1 MQDKKQFRSICVE
14 DNVMKNFKLTTRITA
29 ITLLILVIGLG
40 TVWGLAEYETTSA
53 MKQSVISKLDDSVE
67 SRYEIVNSFVEMA
80 EAYLVGYSQAP
91 ELTEFFLDMES
102 EEKLNKLQAY
112 TESYAKVNENLENI
126 YAASVESVV
135 KASVV
140 KPVIGVQLRTG
151 DALTALQA
159 EVFDD
164 DTVWNTGIMASKST
178 GAMVVSM
185 YYPLYYNGQPIG
197 YTGGAIYAEDLRNTL
212 LGLAN
217 EDCSYMLLD
226 VPNNAYIF
234 HQDDALIGAVIEDEE
249 VLNIINSAM
258 QNSESTGTYDDAV
271 NETLAV
277 TKYDAERGWVFVA
290 VTDYDNAFAA
300 VNKTAALLA
309 ITCLAVLL
317 VCAVLVWI
325 FVKKPSK
332 DFARLGNII
341 EEIGTLDLTNAER
354 LEKYSKRKDEVGIIA
369 KASGKLVSSVKE
381 VIENL
386 IEQSKQ
392 LEDTSR
398 QMLENAASVNDSLKG
413 VELAIEEIADG
424 AGEQASET
432 QKASNSVVSMGTMIE
447 TAAEKVGELSSVN
460 NYIRETGESALD
472 TLRLLTKINDEAKL
486 AIDEINQ
493 QTRSTNE
500 SAQSIRGAAEFIT
513 SIAEETNLLSL
524 NASIEA
530 ARAGEQ
536 GRGFAVVA
544 SQIQK
549 LAEQSNKSAQ
559 QIEQIIGHLIA
570 DSTKA
575 VETMDAV
582 KKIMDEKSKHL
593 QTTEQQ
599 FAVLNDG
606 IEKSLEGVE
615 RIVKEIKAIDG
626 DRVNVVDV
634 VQNLTA
640 IAEENAAGTE
650 ETLASTGLV
659 TDMMEQMEQIA
670 NRLNGISTGI
680 EQSISDFKI

>member
-1 MQDKKQFRSICVE
+1 
-14 DNVMKNFKLTTRITA
+14 MKNLKLATKITA
-29 ITLLILVIGLG
+29 IAFLILVIGLVA
-40 TVWGLAEYETTSA
+40 VWGLAEYETTAA
-53 MKQSVISKLDDSVE
+53 MKESVISKLDDSVE

-102 EEKLNKLQAY
+102 EEKVNKLQAY
-112 TESYAKVNENLENI
+112 TEAYAAVNENLENI

-140 KPVIGVQLRTG
+140 KPVIGVQLRTD
-151 DALTALQA
+151 DALKALQA

-164 DTVWNTGIMASKST
+164 NTVWNTGIMASKST

-197 YTGGAIYAEDLRNTL
+197 YTGGAIFAEDLRNTL
-212 LGLAN
+212 MGLSN

-234 HQDDALIGAVIEDEE
+234 HEDDTLIGTVIEDEQ
-249 VLNIINSAM
+249 VLAIIESAL
-258 QNSESTGTYDDAV
+258 QNTESTGTYDDAAT
-271 NETLAV
+271 EALAV

-290 VTDYDNAFAA
+290 LTNYDSAFAA
-300 VNKTAALLA
+300 VDKTTALLA
-309 ITCLAVLL
+309 ITCLAVLVICSML
-317 VCAVLVWI
+317 VFL

-332 DFARLGNII
+332 DFEKVGKII
-341 EEIGTLDLTNAER
+341 DEIGTLDLTQVER
-354 LEKYSKRKDEVGIIA
+354 LEKYMKRKDEVGIIA
-369 KASGKLVSSVKE
+369 KATGTLVASVKE
-381 VIENL
+381 VIVAL
-386 IEQSKQ
+386 VEQSKI
-392 LEDTSR
+392 LEDTSKE
-398 QMLENAASVNDSLKG
+398 LLDNAASVNDSLRG

-432 QKASNSVVSMGTMIE
+432 QKASNSVISMGTMIG
-447 TAAEKVGELSSVN
+447 TAADKVGELSTVN
-460 NYIRETGESALD
+460 NFIRETSENALD
-472 TLRLLTKINDEAKL
+472 TLHLLAKINEEAKV
-486 AIDEINQ
+486 AIDEINR
-493 QTRSTNE
+493 QTRSTND

-559 QIEQIIGHLIA
+559 QIEQIIGVLIA
-570 DSTKA
+570 ESTKA
-575 VETMDAV
+575 VETMDEV
-582 KKIMDEKSKHL
+582 KQIMDEKSKHL

-599 FAVLNDG
+599 FEVLNDG
-606 IEKSLEGVE
+606 IEKSIEGVD
-615 RIVKEIKAIDG
+615 RIVREIKAIDT

-659 TDMMEQMEQIA
+659 TNMMEQMEQIA
-670 NRLNGISTGI
+670 NRLNGISSDI
-680 EQSISDFKI
+680 EQRIGDFKI

>member
-1 MQDKKQFRSICVE
+1 
-14 DNVMKNFKLTTRITA
+14 MKNFKLATKITA
-29 ITLLILVIGLG
+29 ITILILVVGLVA
-40 TVWGLAEYETTSA
+40 VWSLADYETTSA
-53 MKQSVISKLDDSVE
+53 MKGSVISKLDDSVE

-91 ELTEFFLDMES
+91 ELTEFFLDMEN
-102 EEKLNKLQAY
+102 EEKMNKLQAY

-151 DALTALQA
+151 DALKALQD

-164 DTVWNTGIMASKST
+164 NTVWNTGIMASKST

-185 YYPLYYNGQPIG
+185 YYPLYHNGQPIG
-197 YTGGAIYAEDLRNTL
+197 YTGGAIFAEDLRNTL
-212 LGLAN
+212 MGLSN

-234 HQDDALIGAVIEDEE
+234 HQDDTLIGTAIEDEQ
-249 VLNIINSAM
+249 VLAIIESAM
-258 QNSESTGTYDDAV
+258 QNTESTGTYDDKAT
-271 NETLAV
+271 ETLAV

-290 VTDYDNAFAA
+290 LTNYDSAFAA
-300 VNKTAALLA
+300 VDKTTALLA
-309 ITCLAVLL
+309 VTCLAVLVICSLL
-317 VCAVLVWI
+317 VFL

-332 DFARLGNII
+332 DFEKVGKII
-341 EEIGTLDLTNAER
+341 DEIGTLDLTQAER
-354 LEKYSKRKDEVGIIA
+354 LEKYAKRKDEVGIIA
-369 KASGKLVSSVKE
+369 KATCKLVDSVKE
-381 VIENL
+381 VITAL
-386 IEQSKQ
+386 VEQSKT
-392 LEDTSR
+392 LEDTSKE
-398 QMLENAASVNDSLKG
+398 LLDNAASVNDSLRG

-432 QKASNSVVSMGTMIE
+432 QKASNSVVSMGTMIG
-447 TAAEKVGELSSVN
+447 TAADKVGELSVVN
-460 NYIRETGESALD
+460 SSIRETSENALD
-472 TLRLLTKINDEAKL
+472 TLHLLAKINEEAKVS
-486 AIDEINQ
+486 IDEINR
-493 QTRSTNE
+493 QTRSTND

-559 QIEQIIGHLIA
+559 QIEQIIGVLIA
-570 DSTKA
+570 ESTKA
-575 VETMDAV
+575 VETMDEV
-582 KKIMDEKSKHL
+582 KQIMDEKSKHL

-599 FAVLNDG
+599 FEELNSG
-606 IEKSLEGVE
+606 IEKSIESVD
-615 RIVKEIKAIDG
+615 RIVKEIKAIDT

-659 TDMMEQMEQIA
+659 TNMMEQMEQIA
-670 NRLNGISTGI
+670 NRLNGISSDI
-680 EQSISDFKI
+680 EQRIGDFKI

>member
-1 MQDKKQFRSICVE
+1 
-14 DNVMKNFKLTTRITA
+14 MK
-29 ITLLILVIGLG
+29 
-40 TVWGLAEYETTSA
+40 E
-53 MKQSVISKLDDSVE
+53 SVISKLDDSVE

-91 ELTEFFLDMES
+91 ELTEFFLDMGNT
-102 EEKLNKLQAY
+102 EKANKLQAY
-112 TESYAKVNENLENI
+112 TESYAAVNENLENI

-151 DALTALQA
+151 DALKALQA

-164 DTVWNTGIMASKST
+164 NTVWNTGIMASKST

-185 YYPLYYNGQPIG
+185 YYPIYHNNQPIG
-197 YTGGAIYAEDLRNTL
+197 YTGGAIFAEDLRNTL
-212 LGLAN
+212 LGLSN
-217 EDCSYMLLD
+217 DNCSYMLLD
-226 VPNNAYIF
+226 VANNAYIF
-234 HQDDALIGAVIEDEE
+234 HQDDSLIGAVIEDEQ
-249 VLNIINSAM
+249 VLSIIESAM
-258 QNSESTGTYDDAV
+258 TNSESTGTYDDKAT
-271 NETLAV
+271 ETLAV

-290 VTDYDNAFAA
+290 LTDYDHAFAA
-300 VNKTAALLA
+300 VNKTALVLA
-309 ITCLAVLL
+309 AACLVVLVICSLL
-317 VCAVLVWI
+317 VFL

-332 DFARLGNII
+332 DFEKLGKII
-341 EEIGTLDLTNAER
+341 DEIGTLDLTNAER
-354 LEKYSKRKDEVGIIA
+354 LEKYQKRKDEVGIIA
-369 KASGKLVSSVKE
+369 KATGKLVESVKD

-432 QKASNSVVSMGTMIE
+432 QKASNSVVNMGTMIE
-447 TAAEKVGELSSVN
+447 TAADKVGELSSVN
-460 NYIRETGESALD
+460 NYIRETGESALE
-472 TLRLLTKINDEAKL
+472 TLRLLTKINEEAKL
-486 AIDEINQ
+486 AIDEINR

-575 VETMDAV
+575 VETMDEV
-582 KKIMDEKSKHL
+582 KVIMDEKTKHL
-593 QTTEQQ
+593 NTTEQQ
-599 FAVLNDG
+599 FAVLNEG
-606 IEKSLEGVE
+606 IEKSLESVE
-615 RIVKEIKAIDG
+615 RIVNEIKAIDV

-659 TDMMEQMEQIA
+659 TNMMEQMEQIA
-670 NRLNGISTGI
+670 NRLNGISTEI

>member
-1 MQDKKQFRSICVE
+1 
-14 DNVMKNFKLTTRITA
+14 MKNFKLTTRITA

>member
-1 MQDKKQFRSICVE
+1 
-14 DNVMKNFKLTTRITA
+14 MKNFKLATKITA
-29 ITLLILVIGLG
+29 ITILILAIGLVA
-40 TVWGLAEYETTSA
+40 VWGLTEVETTSA
-53 MKQSVISKLDDSVE
+53 MKESVISKLDDSVE

-91 ELTEFFLDMES
+91 ELTEFFLDMGNT
-102 EEKLNKLQAY
+102 EKANKLQAY
-112 TESYAKVNENLENI
+112 TESYAAVNENLENI

-151 DALTALQA
+151 DALKALQA

-164 DTVWNTGIMASKST
+164 NTVWNTGIMASKST

-185 YYPLYYNGQPIG
+185 YYPIYHNNQPIG
-197 YTGGAIYAEDLRNTL
+197 YTGGAIFAEDLRNTL
-212 LGLAN
+212 LGLSN
-217 EDCSYMLLD
+217 DNCSYMLLD
-226 VPNNAYIF
+226 VANNAYIF
-234 HQDDALIGAVIEDEE
+234 HQDDSLIGAVIEDEQ
-249 VLNIINSAM
+249 VLSIIESAM
-258 QNSESTGTYDDAV
+258 TNSESTGTYDDKAT
-271 NETLAV
+271 ETLAV

-290 VTDYDNAFAA
+290 LTDYDHAFAA
-300 VNKTAALLA
+300 VNKTALVLA
-309 ITCLAVLL
+309 AACLVVLVICSLL
-317 VCAVLVWI
+317 VFL

-332 DFARLGNII
+332 DFEKLGKII
-341 EEIGTLDLTNAER
+341 DEIGTLDLTNAER
-354 LEKYSKRKDEVGIIA
+354 LEKYQKRKDEVGIIA
-369 KASGKLVSSVKE
+369 KATGKLVESVKD

-432 QKASNSVVSMGTMIE
+432 QKASNSVVNMGTMIE
-447 TAAEKVGELSSVN
+447 TAADKVGELSSVN
-460 NYIRETGESALD
+460 NYIRETGESALE
-472 TLRLLTKINDEAKL
+472 TLRLLTKINEEAKL
-486 AIDEINQ
+486 AIDEINR

-575 VETMDAV
+575 VETMDEV
-582 KKIMDEKSKHL
+582 KVIMDEKTKHL
-593 QTTEQQ
+593 NTTEQQ
-599 FAVLNDG
+599 FAVLNEG
-606 IEKSLEGVE
+606 IEKSLESVE
-615 RIVKEIKAIDG
+615 RIVNEIKAIDV

-659 TDMMEQMEQIA
+659 TNMMEQMEQIA
-670 NRLNGISTGI
+670 NRLNGISTEI

>member
-1 MQDKKQFRSICVE
+1 
-14 DNVMKNFKLTTRITA
+14 MKNLKLTTKITA
-29 ITLLILVIGLG
+29 ITLLILAIGLVA
-40 TVWGLAEYETTSA
+40 VWGLAEVETTSA
-53 MKQSVISKLDDSVE
+53 MKESVISKLDDSVE

-91 ELTEFFLDMES
+91 ELTEFFLDMGNAD
-102 EEKLNKLQAY
+102 KLNKLQAY
-112 TESYAKVNENLENI
+112 TEAYAKVNENLENI

-135 KASVV
+135 EASVV

-151 DALTALQA
+151 DALKALQD

-164 DTVWNTGIMASKST
+164 NTVWNTGIMASKST

-185 YYPLYYNGQPIG
+185 YYPLYHNNQPIG
-197 YTGGAIYAEDLRNTL
+197 YTGGAIYAEDLKNTL
-212 LGLAN
+212 MGLSN
-217 EDCSYMLLD
+217 EECSYMLLD

-234 HQDDALIGAVIEDEE
+234 HQDDTLIGAVIEDEQ
-249 VLNIINSAM
+249 VLDIINSAM
-258 QNSESTGTYDDAV
+258 QNTGSTGTYDDKAT
-271 NETLAV
+271 ETLAV

-290 VTDYDNAFAA
+290 ITDYDHAFAA
-300 VNKTAALLA
+300 IDKVTLLLA
-309 ITCLAVLL
+309 VTCLVVL
-317 VCAVLVWI
+317 VICSFLVWI

-332 DFARLGNII
+332 DFAKLGKII
-341 EEIGTLDLTNAER
+341 DEIGTLDLTNAER
-354 LEKYSKRKDEVGIIA
+354 LSKYSKRKDEVGIIA
-369 KASGKLVSSVKE
+369 KATGKLVDSVKD

-398 QMLENAASVNDSLKG
+398 QMLDNAASVNDSLKG

-447 TAAEKVGELSSVN
+447 TAADKVGELTSVN
-460 NYIRETGESALD
+460 NYIRETGESALE
-472 TLRLLTKINDEAKL
+472 TLRLLTKINEEAKV
-486 AIDEINQ
+486 AIDEINR

-575 VETMDAV
+575 VETMDEV
-582 KKIMDEKSKHL
+582 KVIMDEKTKHL
-593 QTTEQQ
+593 NTTEQQ
-599 FAVLNDG
+599 FAVLNEG
-606 IEKSLEGVE
+606 IEKSLESVE
-615 RIVKEIKAIDG
+615 RIVNEIKAIDV

-659 TDMMEQMEQIA
+659 TNMMEQMEQIA
-670 NRLNGISTGI
+670 NRLNGISTEI

>member
-1 MQDKKQFRSICVE
+1 
-14 DNVMKNFKLTTRITA
+14 MKNFKLVTKITA
-29 ITLLILVIGLG
+29 ITILILAIGL
-40 TVWGLAEYETTSA
+40 VAVLGLTEVETTSA
-53 MKQSVISKLDDSVE
+53 MKKSVISKLDDSVE

-80 EAYLVGYSQAP
+80 EAYLVGYSQAT
-91 ELTEFFLDMES
+91 ELTEFFLDMGN
-102 EEKLNKLQAY
+102 EEKANRLQAY

-151 DALTALQA
+151 DALKALQD

-164 DTVWNTGIMASKST
+164 NTVWNTGIMASKST

-185 YYPLYYNGQPIG
+185 YYPVYHNNQPIG

-212 LGLAN
+212 MNLSN

-234 HQDDALIGAVIEDEE
+234 HQDDTLIGAVIEDEQ
-249 VLNIINSAM
+249 VLSIIESAM
-258 QNSESTGTYDDAV
+258 QNTESTGTYDDKAT
-271 NETLAV
+271 ETLAV

-290 VTDYDNAFAA
+290 LTDYDHAFAA
-300 VNKTAALLA
+300 VNKTALVLA
-309 ITCLAVLL
+309 IACFVVLVICSLL
-317 VCAVLVWI
+317 VFL

-332 DFARLGNII
+332 DFEKLGKII
-341 EEIGTLDLTNAER
+341 DEIGTLDLTNAER
-354 LEKYSKRKDEVGIIA
+354 LEKYQKRKDEVGIIA
-369 KASGKLVSSVKE
+369 KATDKLVESVKV

-392 LEDTSR
+392 LEETSK
-398 QMLENAASVNDSLKG
+398 QMLDNAASVNESLKG
-413 VELAIEEIADG
+413 VELAVEEIADG

-447 TAAEKVGELSSVN
+447 TAADKVGELSSVN
-460 NYIRETGESALD
+460 NYIRETGESALE
-472 TLRLLTKINDEAKL
+472 TLHLLTKINEEAKG
-486 AIDEINQ
+486 AIDEINR

-500 SAQSIRGAAEFIT
+500 SAQRIRGAAEFIT

-570 DSTKA
+570 ESTKA
-575 VETMDAV
+575 VETMDEV
-582 KKIMDEKSKHL
+582 KVIMDEKTKHL
-593 QTTEQQ
+593 NTTEQQ
-599 FAVLNDG
+599 FTVLNEG
-606 IEKSLEGVE
+606 IEKSLASVE
-615 RIVKEIKAIDG
+615 RIVNEIKAIDV

-659 TDMMEQMEQIA
+659 TNMMEQMEQIA
-670 NRLNGISTGI
+670 NQLNSISTEI
-680 EQSISDFKI
+680 DQSIRDFKI

>member
-1 MQDKKQFRSICVE
+1 
-14 DNVMKNFKLTTRITA
+14 MKNLKLTTKITA
-29 ITLLILVIGLG
+29 ITLLILAIGLVA
-40 TVWGLAEYETTSA
+40 VWGLAEVETTSA
-53 MKQSVISKLDDSVE
+53 MKESVISKLDDSVE

-91 ELTEFFLDMES
+91 ELTEFFLDMGNAD
-102 EEKLNKLQAY
+102 KLNKLQAY
-112 TESYAKVNENLENI
+112 TEAYAKVNENLENI

-135 KASVV
+135 EASVV

-151 DALTALQA
+151 DALKALQD

-164 DTVWNTGIMASKST
+164 NTVWNTGIMASKST

-185 YYPLYYNGQPIG
+185 YYPLYHNNQPIG
-197 YTGGAIYAEDLRNTL
+197 YTGGAIYAEDLKNTL
-212 LGLAN
+212 MGLSN
-217 EDCSYMLLD
+217 EECSYMLLD

-234 HQDDALIGAVIEDEE
+234 HQDDTLIGAVIEDEQ
-249 VLNIINSAM
+249 VLDIINNAM
-258 QNSESTGTYDDAV
+258 QNTESTGTYDDKAT
-271 NETLAV
+271 ETLAV

-290 VTDYDNAFAA
+290 ITDYDHAFAA
-300 VNKTAALLA
+300 IDKVTLLLA
-309 ITCLAVLL
+309 VTCLVVL
-317 VCAVLVWI
+317 VICSFLVWI

-332 DFARLGNII
+332 DFTKLGKII
-341 EEIGTLDLTNAER
+341 DEIGTLDLTNAER
-354 LEKYSKRKDEVGIIA
+354 LNKYSKRKDEVGIIA
-369 KASGKLVSSVKE
+369 KATGKLVDSVKD

-398 QMLENAASVNDSLKG
+398 QMLDNAASVNDSLKG

-447 TAAEKVGELSSVN
+447 TAADKVGELTSVN
-460 NYIRETGESALD
+460 NYIRETGESALE
-472 TLRLLTKINDEAKL
+472 TLRLLTKINEEAKV
-486 AIDEINQ
+486 AIDEINR

-575 VETMDAV
+575 VETMDEV
-582 KKIMDEKSKHL
+582 KVIMDEKTKHL
-593 QTTEQQ
+593 NTTEQQ
-599 FAVLNDG
+599 FAVLNEG
-606 IEKSLEGVE
+606 IEKSLESVE
-615 RIVKEIKAIDG
+615 RIVNEIKAIDV

-659 TDMMEQMEQIA
+659 TNMMEQMEQIA
-670 NRLNGISTGI
+670 NRLNGISTEI

>member
-1 MQDKKQFRSICVE
+1 
-14 DNVMKNFKLTTRITA
+14 MKNFKLATKITA
-29 ITLLILVIGLG
+29 ITILILVVGLVA
-40 TVWGLAEYETTSA
+40 VWSLADYETTSA
-53 MKQSVISKLDDSVE
+53 MKGSVISKLDDSVE

-91 ELTEFFLDMES
+91 ELTEFFLDMEN
-102 EEKLNKLQAY
+102 EEKMNKLQAY

-151 DALTALQA
+151 DALKALQD

-164 DTVWNTGIMASKST
+164 NTVWNTGIMASKST

-185 YYPLYYNGQPIG
+185 YYPLYHNGQPIG
-197 YTGGAIYAEDLRNTL
+197 YTGGAIFAEDLRNTL
-212 LGLAN
+212 MGLSN

-234 HQDDALIGAVIEDEE
+234 HQDDTLIGTAIEDEQ
-249 VLNIINSAM
+249 VLAIIESAM
-258 QNSESTGTYDDAV
+258 QNTESTGTYDDKAT
-271 NETLAV
+271 ETLAV

-290 VTDYDNAFAA
+290 ITDYDHAFAA
-300 VNKTAALLA
+300 VDRTTALLA
-309 ITCLAVLL
+309 VTCLAVL
-317 VCAVLVWI
+317 VICSVLVFL

-332 DFARLGNII
+332 DFEKVGKII
-341 EEIGTLDLTNAER
+341 DEIGTLDLTQAER
-354 LEKYSKRKDEVGIIA
+354 LEKYMKRKDEVGIIA
-369 KASGKLVSSVKE
+369 KATGKLVDSVKE
-381 VIENL
+381 VIEAL
-386 IEQSKQ
+386 IEQSKT
-392 LEDTSR
+392 LEDTSKE
-398 QMLENAASVNDSLKG
+398 LLDNAASVNDSLRG

-432 QKASNSVVSMGTMIE
+432 QKASNSVVSMGTMIG
-447 TAAEKVGELSSVN
+447 TAADKVGELSVVN
-460 NYIRETGESALD
+460 SSIRETSENALD
-472 TLRLLTKINDEAKL
+472 TLHLLAKINEEAKVS
-486 AIDEINQ
+486 IDEINR
-493 QTRSTNE
+493 QTRSTND

-559 QIEQIIGHLIA
+559 QIEQIIGVLIA
-570 DSTKA
+570 ESTKA
-575 VETMDAV
+575 VETMDEV
-582 KKIMDEKSKHL
+582 KQIMDEKSKHL

-599 FAVLNDG
+599 FEELNSG
-606 IEKSLEGVE
+606 IEKSIESVD
-615 RIVKEIKAIDG
+615 RIVKEIKAIDT

-659 TDMMEQMEQIA
+659 TNMMEQMEQIA
-670 NRLNGISTGI
+670 NRLNGISSDI
-680 EQSISDFKI
+680 EQRIGDFKI

>member
-1 MQDKKQFRSICVE
+1 
-14 DNVMKNFKLTTRITA
+14 MKNFKLTTKITA
-29 ITLLILVIGLG
+29 ITLLILVIGLA

-91 ELTEFFLDMES
+91 ELTEFFLDMEN
-102 EEKLNKLQAY
+102 EEKTDKLQAY

-151 DALTALQA
+151 DALKALQD

-164 DTVWNTGIMASKST
+164 NTVWNTGIMASKST

-185 YYPLYYNGQPIG
+185 YYPLYYNNQPIG
-197 YTGGAIYAEDLRNTL
+197 YTGGAIYAEDLKNTL
-212 LGLAN
+212 MGLSN

-234 HQDDALIGAVIEDEE
+234 HQDDTLIGAAIEDEQ
-249 VLNIINSAM
+249 VLAIIDSAL
-258 QNSESTGTYDDAV
+258 QNTGSTGTYDDEASK
-271 NETLAV
+271 TLAV

-290 VTDYDNAFAA
+290 VADYDHAFAA
-300 VNKTAALLA
+300 VNRTATLLA
-309 ITCLAVLL
+309 VTCLAVLL

-392 LEDTSR
+392 LDDTSR

-432 QKASNSVVSMGTMIE
+432 QKASNSVISMGTMIE

-559 QIEQIIGHLIA
+559 QIEQIIGHLIT

-599 FAVLNDG
+599 FEVLNDG
-606 IEKSLEGVE
+606 IEKSLESVD
-615 RIVKEIKAIDG
+615 RIVKEIKAIDV

-659 TDMMEQMEQIA
+659 TNMMEQMEQIA

>member
-1 MQDKKQFRSICVE
+1 
-14 DNVMKNFKLTTRITA
+14 MKNFKLTTKITA

>member
-1 MQDKKQFRSICVE
+1 
-14 DNVMKNFKLTTRITA
+14 MKNFKLTTKITA
-29 ITLLILVIGLG
+29 ITILILAIGLVA
-40 TVWGLAEYETTSA
+40 VWGLTEYETTSA
-53 MKQSVISKLDDSVE
+53 MKTSVFGKLEDSVE

-91 ELTEFFLDMES
+91 ELTEFFLDMENT
-102 EEKLNKLQAY
+102 EKLDKLQAY
-112 TESYAKVNENLENI
+112 TESYAQVNENLENI

-135 KASVV
+135 MASVV

-151 DALTALQA
+151 DALAALQA

-164 DTVWNTGIMASKST
+164 NTVWNTGIMASKST

-185 YYPLYYNGQPIG
+185 YYPLYYNNEPIG
-197 YTGGAIYAEDLRNTL
+197 YTGGAIYAEDLKNTL
-212 LGLAN
+212 MELSN

-234 HQDDALIGAVIEDEE
+234 HQDDTLIGALIEDEQ
-249 VLNIINSAM
+249 VLAIIESAM
-258 QNSESTGTYDDAV
+258 ANTGSTGTYEDEASQA
-271 NETLAV
+271 LAV

-290 VTDYDNAFAA
+290 LTDYDHAFAA
-300 VNKTAALLA
+300 VNRTAMILA
-309 ITCLAVLL
+309 ITCLVVL
-317 VCAVLVWI
+317 VICALLVWI

-332 DFARLGNII
+332 DFAKLGAII
-341 EEIGTLDLTNAER
+341 EELGTLDLTHAER
-354 LEKYSKRKDEVGIIA
+354 LEKYNKRKDEVGVIA
-369 KASGKLVSSVKE
+369 KASGKLVESVKA

-386 IEQSKQ
+386 VEQSKQ
-392 LEDTSR
+392 LEDTSKLL
-398 QMLENAASVNDSLKG
+398 LENAASVNDSLKG

-447 TAAEKVGELSSVN
+447 TAADKVGELTSVN
-460 NYIRETGESALD
+460 NYIRETGEHALE
-472 TLRLLTKINDEAKL
+472 TLHLLTKINEEAKI
-486 AIDEINQ
+486 AIEEINR

-575 VETMDAV
+575 VETMDEV
-582 KKIMDEKSKHL
+582 KEIMDEKTKHL
-593 QTTEQQ
+593 NTTEQQ
-599 FAVLNDG
+599 FAVLNEG
-606 IEKSLEGVE
+606 IEKSLESVE
-615 RIVKEIKAIDG
+615 RIVKEIKAIDV

-659 TDMMEQMEQIA
+659 TNMMEQMEQIA
-670 NRLNGISTGI
+670 NRLNSISGEI
-680 EQSISDFKI
+680 DQSIGDFKI

>member
-1 MQDKKQFRSICVE
+1 
-14 DNVMKNFKLTTRITA
+14 MKNLKLATKITA
-29 ITLLILVIGLG
+29 ITLLILAIGLVA
-40 TVWGLAEYETTSA
+40 VWGLAEVKTTSA
-53 MKQSVISKLDDSVE
+53 MKESVISKLDDSVE

-102 EEKLNKLQAY
+102 EEKMNKLQAY
-112 TESYAKVNENLENI
+112 TEAYAKVNENLENI

-135 KASVV
+135 KSSVV

-151 DALTALQA
+151 DALKALQA

-164 DTVWNTGIMASKST
+164 NTVWNTGIMASKST

-185 YYPLYYNGQPIG
+185 YYPLYHNSQPIG
-197 YTGGAIYAEDLRNTL
+197 YTGGAIYAEDLKNTL
-212 LGLAN
+212 MGLSN

-234 HQDDALIGAVIEDEE
+234 HQDDTLIGVTIEDQQ
-249 VLNIINSAM
+249 VLDIIASAQ
-258 QNSESTGTYDDAV
+258 QNTESTGTYDDKAT
-271 NETLAV
+271 ETLAV

-290 VTDYDNAFAA
+290 LTDYDHAFAT
-300 VNKTAALLA
+300 VNNVQLV
-309 ITCLAVLL
+309 LAVACL
-317 VCAVLVWI
+317 VVLVICALLVWI
-325 FVKKPSK
+325 FVKMPSK
-332 DFARLGNII
+332 DFAKLGKII
-341 EEIGTLDLTNAER
+341 DEIGTLDLTNAER
-354 LEKYSKRKDEVGIIA
+354 LEKYEKRKDEVGIIA
-369 KASGKLVSSVKE
+369 KATDKLVESVKA
-381 VIENL
+381 VIEGL

-392 LEDTSR
+392 LEETSK
-398 QMLENAASVNDSLKG
+398 QMIENAASVNDSLKG

-447 TAAEKVGELSSVN
+447 TAADKVGELSSVN
-460 NYIRETGESALD
+460 NYIRETGESALE
-472 TLRLLTKINDEAKL
+472 TLRLLTKINEEAKV
-486 AIDEINQ
+486 AIDEINR

-559 QIEQIIGHLIA
+559 QIEQIIGTLIA

-575 VETMDAV
+575 VETMDEV
-582 KKIMDEKSKHL
+582 KVIMDEKTKHL
-593 QTTEQQ
+593 NTTEQQ

-606 IEKSLEGVE
+606 IEKSLASVE
-615 RIVKEIKAIDG
+615 RIVKEIKAIDV

-659 TDMMEQMEQIA
+659 TNMMEQMEQIA
-670 NRLNGISTGI
+670 NQLNSISTEI
-680 EQSISDFKI
+680 DQSISDFKI

>member
-1 MQDKKQFRSICVE
+1 
-14 DNVMKNFKLTTRITA
+14 MKNLKLATKITA
-29 ITLLILVIGLG
+29 ITLLILAIGLVA
-40 TVWGLAEYETTSA
+40 VWGLTEVETTSA
-53 MKQSVISKLDDSVE
+53 MKESVISKLDDSVE

-91 ELTEFFLDMES
+91 ELTEFFLDMDS
-102 EEKLNKLQAY
+102 ADKLNRLQAY
-112 TESYAKVNENLENI
+112 TEAYAKVNENLENI

-151 DALTALQA
+151 DALKALQD

-164 DTVWNTGIMASKST
+164 NTVWNTGIMASKST

-185 YYPLYYNGQPIG
+185 YYPIYQNNQPIG
-197 YTGGAIYAEDLRNTL
+197 YTGGAIYAEDLKNTL
-212 LGLAN
+212 MGLSN

-234 HQDDALIGAVIEDEE
+234 HQDDTLIGAVIEDEQ
-249 VLNIINSAM
+249 VLAIIESAL
-258 QNSESTGTYDDAV
+258 QNTESTGTYDDKV
-271 NETLAV
+271 TETLAV

-290 VTDYDNAFAA
+290 LTDYDNAFEA
-300 VNKTAALLA
+300 VNKTAWVLA
-309 ITCLAVLL
+309 AACLVVL
-317 VCAVLVWI
+317 VICAFLVWI

-332 DFARLGNII
+332 DFEKLGKII
-341 EEIGTLDLTNAER
+341 DEIGTLDLTNAER
-354 LEKYSKRKDEVGIIA
+354 LEKYEKRKDEVGIIA
-369 KASGKLVSSVKE
+369 KATGKLVESVKT

-386 IEQSKQ
+386 VEQSKQ
-392 LEDTSR
+392 LEETSR

-432 QKASNSVVSMGTMIE
+432 QKASNSVVNMGTMIE
-447 TAAEKVGELSSVN
+447 TAADKVGELSSVN
-460 NYIRETGESALD
+460 NYIRETGEGALE
-472 TLRLLTKINDEAKL
+472 TLRLLTKINEEAKV
-486 AIDEINQ
+486 AIEEINR

-559 QIEQIIGHLIA
+559 QIEQIIGTLIA

-575 VETMDAV
+575 VETMDEV
-582 KKIMDEKSKHL
+582 KVIMDEKTKHL
-593 QTTEQQ
+593 NTTEQQ

-606 IEKSLEGVE
+606 IEKSLESVE
-615 RIVKEIKAIDG
+615 RIVKEIKAIDV

-659 TDMMEQMEQIA
+659 TNMMEQMEQIA
-670 NRLNGISTGI
+670 NQLNSISTAI
-680 EQSISDFKI
+680 DQSISDFKI

>member
-1 MQDKKQFRSICVE
+1 
-14 DNVMKNFKLTTRITA
+14 MKNFKLATKITA
-29 ITLLILVIGLG
+29 ITILILAIGLVA
-40 TVWGLAEYETTSA
+40 VWGLAEVETTSA
-53 MKQSVISKLDDSVE
+53 MKESVVSKLDDSVE
-67 SRYEIVNSFVEMA
+67 SRYEIINSFVEMA

-91 ELTEFFLDMES
+91 ELTEFFLDMENV
-102 EEKLNKLQAY
+102 EKANKLQAY
-112 TESYAKVNENLENI
+112 TESYAAVNENLENI

-151 DALTALQA
+151 DALKALQA

-164 DTVWNTGIMASKST
+164 NTVWNTGIMASKST

-185 YYPLYYNGQPIG
+185 YYPIYHNNQPIG
-197 YTGGAIYAEDLRNTL
+197 YTGGAIFAEDLRNTL
-212 LGLAN
+212 LGLSN
-217 EDCSYMLLD
+217 DDCSYMLLD
-226 VPNNAYIF
+226 VANNAYIF
-234 HQDDALIGAVIEDEE
+234 HQDDSLIGAVIEDEQ
-249 VLNIINSAM
+249 VLDIIASAKT
-258 QNSESTGTYDDAV
+258 NSESTGTYDDKAT
-271 NETLAV
+271 ETLAV
-277 TKYDAERGWVFVA
+277 TKYDAEREWVFVA
-290 VTDYDNAFAA
+290 LTDYDHAFAA
-300 VNKTAALLA
+300 VDKTTVLLA
-309 ITCLAVLL
+309 VTCLVVLVICSLL
-317 VCAVLVWI
+317 VFI

-332 DFARLGNII
+332 DFEKLGKII
-341 EEIGTLDLTNAER
+341 NEIGTLDLTNAER
-354 LEKYSKRKDEVGIIA
+354 LAKYQKRKDEVGIIA
-369 KASGKLVSSVKE
+369 KATGKLVESVKV

-447 TAAEKVGELSSVN
+447 TAADKIGELSSVN
-460 NYIRETGESALD
+460 NYIRETGESALE
-472 TLRLLTKINDEAKL
+472 TLRLLTKINEEAKL
-486 AIDEINQ
+486 AIDEINR

-575 VETMDAV
+575 VETMDEV
-582 KKIMDEKSKHL
+582 KVIMDEKTKHL
-593 QTTEQQ
+593 NTTEQQ
-599 FAVLNDG
+599 FAVLNEG
-606 IEKSLEGVE
+606 IEKSLESVE
-615 RIVKEIKAIDG
+615 RIVSEIKAIDV

-659 TDMMEQMEQIA
+659 TNMMEQMEQIA
-670 NRLNGISTGI
+670 NRLNGISTEI

>member
-1 MQDKKQFRSICVE
+1 
-14 DNVMKNFKLTTRITA
+14 MKNFKLATKITA
-29 ITLLILVIGLG
+29 ITILILVIGLVA
-40 TVWGLAEYETTSA
+40 VWSLADYETTSA
-53 MKQSVISKLDDSVE
+53 MKSSVISKLDDSVE

-91 ELTEFFLDMES
+91 ELTEFFLDMEN
-102 EEKLNKLQAY
+102 EGKMNKLQAY
-112 TESYAKVNENLENI
+112 TEAYAKVNENLENI

-151 DALTALQA
+151 DALKALQD

-164 DTVWNTGIMASKST
+164 NTVWNTGIMASKST

-185 YYPLYYNGQPIG
+185 YYPIYHNNQPIG
-197 YTGGAIYAEDLRNTL
+197 YTGGAIYAEDLKNTL
-212 LGLAN
+212 MGLSN

-234 HQDDALIGAVIEDEE
+234 HQDDTLIGTVIEDEQ
-249 VLNIINSAM
+249 VLAIIESAM
-258 QNSESTGTYDDAV
+258 QNTESTGTYDDKAR
-271 NETLAV
+271 EALAV

-290 VTDYDNAFAA
+290 LTDYDHAFAA
-300 VNKTAALLA
+300 VDKATAILA
-309 ITCLAVLL
+309 ITCLVVLVICSLL
-317 VCAVLVWI
+317 VFL

-332 DFARLGNII
+332 DFEKVGKII
-341 EEIGTLDLTNAER
+341 DEIGTLDLTRAEH
-354 LEKYSKRKDEVGIIA
+354 LEKYMKRKDEVGIIA
-369 KASGKLVSSVKE
+369 KATGKLVDSVKE
-381 VIENL
+381 VITAL
-386 IEQSKQ
+386 VEQSKT

-398 QMLENAASVNDSLKG
+398 ELLDNAASVNDSLRG

-432 QKASNSVVSMGTMIE
+432 QKASNSVVSMGTMIG
-447 TAAEKVGELSSVN
+447 TAADKVGELSAVN
-460 NYIRETGESALD
+460 SSIRETSENALD
-472 TLRLLTKINDEAKL
+472 TLHLLAKINEEAKV
-486 AIDEINQ
+486 AIDEINR
-493 QTRSTNE
+493 QTRSTND

-559 QIEQIIGHLIA
+559 QIEQIIGVLIA
-570 DSTKA
+570 ESTKA
-575 VETMDAV
+575 VETMDEV
-582 KKIMDEKSKHL
+582 KQIMDEKSKHL

-599 FAVLNDG
+599 FEELNGG
-606 IEKSLEGVE
+606 IEKSIESVD
-615 RIVKEIKAIDG
+615 RIVREIKAIDT

-659 TDMMEQMEQIA
+659 TNMMEQMEQIA
-670 NRLNGISTGI
+670 NRLNGISADI
-680 EQSISDFKI
+680 EQRIGDFKI

>member
-1 MQDKKQFRSICVE
+1 
-14 DNVMKNFKLTTRITA
+14 MKNFKLATKITA
-29 ITLLILVIGLG
+29 ITILILAIGLVA
-40 TVWGLAEYETTSA
+40 VWGLAEVETTSS
-53 MKQSVISKLDDSVE
+53 MKESVVSKLDDSVE
-67 SRYEIVNSFVEMA
+67 SRYEIINSFVEMA

-91 ELTEFFLDMES
+91 ELTEFFLDMEN
-102 EEKLNKLQAY
+102 EEKMNKLQAY
-112 TESYAKVNENLENI
+112 TESYAAVNENLENI

-140 KPVIGVQLRTG
+140 KPVIGVQLRSG
-151 DALTALQA
+151 DALKALQD

-164 DTVWNTGIMASKST
+164 NTVWNTGIMASKST

-185 YYPLYYNGQPIG
+185 YYPVYHNNQPIG
-197 YTGGAIYAEDLRNTL
+197 YTGGAIFAEDLRNTL
-212 LGLAN
+212 LGLSN
-217 EDCSYMLLD
+217 DDCSYMLLD
-226 VPNNAYIF
+226 VANNAYIF
-234 HQDDALIGAVIEDEE
+234 HQDDSLIGAVIEDEL
-249 VLNIINSAM
+249 VLNIIASAM
-258 QNSESTGTYDDAV
+258 QNTESTGTYDDKAT
-271 NETLAV
+271 ETLAV
-277 TKYDAERGWVFVA
+277 TKYDAERSWVFVA
-290 VTDYDNAFAA
+290 LTDYDHAFAA
-300 VNKTAALLA
+300 VDKTTVMLAA
-309 ITCLAVLL
+309 TCLVVLVICSLL
-317 VCAVLVWI
+317 VFI

-332 DFARLGNII
+332 DFEKVGKII
-341 EEIGTLDLTNAER
+341 NEIGTLDLTNAER
-354 LEKYSKRKDEVGIIA
+354 LKKYQKRKDEVGIIA
-369 KASGKLVSSVKE
+369 KATGKLVESVKD

-392 LEDTSR
+392 LEDTSK

-447 TAAEKVGELSSVN
+447 TAADKVGELTSVN
-460 NYIRETGESALD
+460 NYIRETGESALE
-472 TLRLLTKINDEAKL
+472 TLHLLTKINEEAKV
-486 AIDEINQ
+486 AIDEINR

-559 QIEQIIGHLIA
+559 QIEQIIGNLIA

-575 VETMDAV
+575 VETMDEV
-582 KKIMDEKSKHL
+582 KVIMDEKTKHL
-593 QTTEQQ
+593 NTTEQQ
-599 FAVLNDG
+599 FAVLNEG
-606 IEKSLEGVE
+606 IEKSLESVE
-615 RIVKEIKAIDG
+615 RIVNEIKAIDV

-659 TDMMEQMEQIA
+659 TNMMEQMEQIA

>member
-1 MQDKKQFRSICVE
+1 
-14 DNVMKNFKLTTRITA
+14 MKNFKLATKITA
-29 ITLLILVIGLG
+29 ITILILAIGLVA
-40 TVWGLAEYETTSA
+40 VWGLAEVETTSA
-53 MKQSVISKLDDSVE
+53 MKESVVSKLDDSVE
-67 SRYEIVNSFVEMA
+67 SRYEIINSFVEMA

-91 ELTEFFLDMES
+91 ELTEFFLDMEN
-102 EEKLNKLQAY
+102 EEKMNKLQAY
-112 TESYAKVNENLENI
+112 TESYAAVNENLENI

-151 DALTALQA
+151 DALKALQD

-164 DTVWNTGIMASKST
+164 NTVWNTGIMASKST

-185 YYPLYYNGQPIG
+185 YYPVYHNNQPIG
-197 YTGGAIYAEDLRNTL
+197 YTGGAIFAEDLRNTL
-212 LGLAN
+212 LGLSN
-217 EDCSYMLLD
+217 DDCSYMLLD
-226 VPNNAYIF
+226 VANNAYIF
-234 HQDDALIGAVIEDEE
+234 HQDDSLIGAVIEDEL
-249 VLNIINSAM
+249 VLDIIASAM
-258 QNSESTGTYDDAV
+258 QNTESTGTYDDKAT
-271 NETLAV
+271 ETLAV

-290 VTDYDNAFAA
+290 LTDYDHAFAA
-300 VNKTAALLA
+300 VDKTTVLLA
-309 ITCLAVLL
+309 ATCLVVLVICSLL
-317 VCAVLVWI
+317 VFI

-332 DFARLGNII
+332 DFEKVGKII
-341 EEIGTLDLTNAER
+341 NEIGTLDLTNAER
-354 LEKYSKRKDEVGIIA
+354 LKKYQKRKDEVGIIA
-369 KASGKLVSSVKE
+369 KATEKLVESVKD

-447 TAAEKVGELSSVN
+447 TAADKVGELTSVN
-460 NYIRETGESALD
+460 NYIRETGESALE
-472 TLRLLTKINDEAKL
+472 TLHLLTKINEEAKV
-486 AIDEINQ
+486 AIDEINR

-559 QIEQIIGHLIA
+559 QIEQIIGNLIA

-575 VETMDAV
+575 VETMDEV
-582 KKIMDEKSKHL
+582 KVIMDEKTKHL
-593 QTTEQQ
+593 NTTEQQ
-599 FAVLNDG
+599 FAVLNEG
-606 IEKSLEGVE
+606 IEKSLESVE
-615 RIVKEIKAIDG
+615 RIVNEIKAIDV

-659 TDMMEQMEQIA
+659 TNMMEQMEQIA

>member
-1 MQDKKQFRSICVE
+1 
-14 DNVMKNFKLTTRITA
+14 MKNFKLATKITA
-29 ITLLILVIGLG
+29 IAFLILVVGLVA
-40 TVWGLAEYETTSA
+40 VWSLADYETTSA
-53 MKQSVISKLDDSVE
+53 MKESVVSKLDDSVE

-91 ELTEFFLDMES
+91 ELTEFFLDMENQD
-102 EEKLNKLQAY
+102 KVNKLQAY
-112 TESYAKVNENLENI
+112 TEAYAKVNENLENI

-151 DALTALQA
+151 DALKALQD

-164 DTVWNTGIMASKST
+164 NTVWNTGIMASKST

-197 YTGGAIYAEDLRNTL
+197 YTGGAIFAEDLKNTL
-212 LGLAN
+212 MGLSN

-234 HQDDALIGAVIEDEE
+234 HQDDTLIGTAIEDEQ
-249 VLNIINSAM
+249 VLAIIESAM
-258 QNSESTGTYDDAV
+258 QNTESTGTYDDKAT
-271 NETLAV
+271 ETLAV

-290 VTDYDNAFAA
+290 LTDYDSAFAA
-300 VNKTAALLA
+300 VDKTTAILA
-309 ITCLAVLL
+309 ITCLVVLL
-317 VCAVLVWI
+317 ICSVLVFL

-332 DFARLGNII
+332 DFEKVGKII
-341 EEIGTLDLTNAER
+341 DEIGTLDLTQAER
-354 LEKYSKRKDEVGIIA
+354 LEKYAKRKDEVGIIA
-369 KASGKLVSSVKE
+369 KATDKLVGSVKE
-381 VIENL
+381 VIEAL
-386 IEQSKQ
+386 VEQSKT

-398 QMLENAASVNDSLKG
+398 ELLDNAASVNDSLRG

-432 QKASNSVVSMGTMIE
+432 QKASNSVVSMGTMIG
-447 TAAEKVGELSSVN
+447 TAADKVGELSAVN
-460 NYIRETGESALD
+460 SSIRETSGNALD
-472 TLRLLTKINDEAKL
+472 TLHLLAKINEEAKV
-486 AIDEINQ
+486 AIDEINR
-493 QTRSTNE
+493 QTRSTND

-559 QIEQIIGHLIA
+559 QIEQIIGVLIA
-570 DSTKA
+570 ESTKA
-575 VETMDAV
+575 VETMDEV
-582 KKIMDEKSKHL
+582 KQIMDEKSKHL

-599 FAVLNDG
+599 FEELNGG
-606 IEKSLEGVE
+606 IEKSIEGVD
-615 RIVKEIKAIDG
+615 RIVREIKAIDT

-659 TDMMEQMEQIA
+659 TNMMEQMEQIA
-670 NRLNGISTGI
+670 NRLNAISADI
-680 EQSISDFKI
+680 EQRISDFKI

>member
-1 MQDKKQFRSICVE
+1 
-14 DNVMKNFKLTTRITA
+14 MKNFKLATKITA
-29 ITLLILVIGLG
+29 ITILILAIGLVA
-40 TVWGLAEYETTSA
+40 VWGLAEVETTSS
-53 MKQSVISKLDDSVE
+53 MKESVVSKLDDSVE
-67 SRYEIVNSFVEMA
+67 SRYEIINSFVEMA

-91 ELTEFFLDMES
+91 ELTEFFLDMEN
-102 EEKLNKLQAY
+102 EEKMNKLQAY
-112 TESYAKVNENLENI
+112 TESYAAVNENLENI

-140 KPVIGVQLRTG
+140 KPVIGVQLRSG
-151 DALTALQA
+151 DALKALQD

-164 DTVWNTGIMASKST
+164 NTVWNTGIMASKST

-185 YYPLYYNGQPIG
+185 YYPVYHNNQPIG
-197 YTGGAIYAEDLRNTL
+197 YTGGAIFAEDLRNTL
-212 LGLAN
+212 LGLSN
-217 EDCSYMLLD
+217 DDCSYMLLD
-226 VPNNAYIF
+226 VANNAYIF
-234 HQDDALIGAVIEDEE
+234 HQDDALIGAVIEDEL
-249 VLNIINSAM
+249 VLNIIASAM
-258 QNSESTGTYDDAV
+258 QNTESTGTYDDKAT
-271 NETLAV
+271 ETLAV
-277 TKYDAERGWVFVA
+277 TKYDAERSWVFVA
-290 VTDYDNAFAA
+290 LTDYDHAFAA
-300 VNKTAALLA
+300 VDKTTVMLAA
-309 ITCLAVLL
+309 TCLVVLVICSLL
-317 VCAVLVWI
+317 VFI

-332 DFARLGNII
+332 DFEKVGKII
-341 EEIGTLDLTNAER
+341 NEIGTLDLTNAER
-354 LEKYSKRKDEVGIIA
+354 LKKYQKRKDEVGIIA
-369 KASGKLVSSVKE
+369 KATGKLVESVKD

-392 LEDTSR
+392 LEDTSK

-447 TAAEKVGELSSVN
+447 TAADKVGELTSVN
-460 NYIRETGESALD
+460 NYIRETGESALE
-472 TLRLLTKINDEAKL
+472 TLHLLTKINEEAKV
-486 AIDEINQ
+486 AIDEINR

-559 QIEQIIGHLIA
+559 QIEQIIGNLIA

-575 VETMDAV
+575 VETMDEV
-582 KKIMDEKSKHL
+582 KVIMDEKTKHL
-593 QTTEQQ
+593 NTTEQQ
-599 FAVLNDG
+599 FAVLNEG
-606 IEKSLEGVE
+606 IEKSLESVE
-615 RIVKEIKAIDG
+615 RIVNEIKAIDV

-659 TDMMEQMEQIA
+659 TNMMEQMEQIA

>member
-1 MQDKKQFRSICVE
+1 
-14 DNVMKNFKLTTRITA
+14 MKNFKLATKITA
-29 ITLLILVIGLG
+29 ITILILAIGLVA
-40 TVWGLAEYETTSA
+40 VWGLAEVETTSA
-53 MKQSVISKLDDSVE
+53 MKESVVSKLDDSVE
-67 SRYEIVNSFVEMA
+67 SRYEIINSFVEMA

-91 ELTEFFLDMES
+91 ELTEFFLDMEN
-102 EEKLNKLQAY
+102 EEKMNKLQAY
-112 TESYAKVNENLENI
+112 TESYAAVNENLENI

-140 KPVIGVQLRTG
+140 KPVIGVQLRSG
-151 DALTALQA
+151 DALKALQD

-164 DTVWNTGIMASKST
+164 NTVWNTGIMASKST

-185 YYPLYYNGQPIG
+185 YYPVYHNNQPIG
-197 YTGGAIYAEDLRNTL
+197 YTGGAIFAEDLRNTL
-212 LGLAN
+212 LGLSN
-217 EDCSYMLLD
+217 DDCSYMLLD
-226 VPNNAYIF
+226 VANNAYIF
-234 HQDDALIGAVIEDEE
+234 HQDDSLIGAVIEDEL
-249 VLNIINSAM
+249 VLNIIASAM
-258 QNSESTGTYDDAV
+258 QNTESTGTYDDKAT
-271 NETLAV
+271 ETLAV
-277 TKYDAERGWVFVA
+277 TKYDAERSWVFVA
-290 VTDYDNAFAA
+290 LTDYDHAFAA
-300 VNKTAALLA
+300 VDKTTVMLAA
-309 ITCLAVLL
+309 TCLVVLVICSLL
-317 VCAVLVWI
+317 VFI

-332 DFARLGNII
+332 DFEKVGKII
-341 EEIGTLDLTNAER
+341 NEIGTLDLTNAER
-354 LEKYSKRKDEVGIIA
+354 LKKYQKRKDEVGIIA
-369 KASGKLVSSVKE
+369 KATGKLVESVKD

-392 LEDTSR
+392 LEDTSK

-447 TAAEKVGELSSVN
+447 TAADKIGELSSVN
-460 NYIRETGESALD
+460 NYIRETGESALE
-472 TLRLLTKINDEAKL
+472 TLRLLTKINEEAKL
-486 AIDEINQ
+486 AIDEINR

-544 SQIQK
+544 SQIHK

-575 VETMDAV
+575 VETMDEV
-582 KKIMDEKSKHL
+582 KVIMDEKTKHL
-593 QTTEQQ
+593 NTTEQQ
-599 FAVLNDG
+599 FAVLNEG
-606 IEKSLEGVE
+606 IEKSLESVE
-615 RIVKEIKAIDG
+615 RIVSEIKAIDV

-659 TDMMEQMEQIA
+659 TNMMEQMEQIA
-670 NRLNGISTGI
+670 NRLNGISTEI

>member
-1 MQDKKQFRSICVE
+1 
-14 DNVMKNFKLTTRITA
+14 MKNFKLATKITA
-29 ITLLILVIGLG
+29 ITILILAIGLVA
-40 TVWGLAEYETTSA
+40 VWGLAEVETTSA
-53 MKQSVISKLDDSVE
+53 MKESVVSKLDDSVE
-67 SRYEIVNSFVEMA
+67 SRYEIINSFVEMA

-91 ELTEFFLDMES
+91 ELTEFFLDMEN
-102 EEKLNKLQAY
+102 EEKMNKLQAY
-112 TESYAKVNENLENI
+112 TESYAAVNENLENI

-140 KPVIGVQLRTG
+140 KPVIGVQLRSG
-151 DALTALQA
+151 DALKALQD

-164 DTVWNTGIMASKST
+164 NTVWNTGIMASKST

-185 YYPLYYNGQPIG
+185 YYPVYHNNQPIG
-197 YTGGAIYAEDLRNTL
+197 YTGGAIFAEDLRNTL
-212 LGLAN
+212 LGLSN
-217 EDCSYMLLD
+217 DDCSYMLLD
-226 VPNNAYIF
+226 VANNAYIF
-234 HQDDALIGAVIEDEE
+234 HQDDSLIGAVIEDEL
-249 VLNIINSAM
+249 VLNIIASAM
-258 QNSESTGTYDDAV
+258 QNTESTGTYDDKAT
-271 NETLAV
+271 ETLAV
-277 TKYDAERGWVFVA
+277 TKYDAERSWVFVA
-290 VTDYDNAFAA
+290 LTDYDHAFAA
-300 VNKTAALLA
+300 VDKTTVMLAA
-309 ITCLAVLL
+309 TCLVVLVICSLL
-317 VCAVLVWI
+317 VFI

-332 DFARLGNII
+332 DFEKVGKII
-341 EEIGTLDLTNAER
+341 NEIGTLDLTNAER
-354 LEKYSKRKDEVGIIA
+354 LKKYQKRKDEVGIIA
-369 KASGKLVSSVKE
+369 KATGKLVESVKD

-392 LEDTSR
+392 LEDTSK

-447 TAAEKVGELSSVN
+447 TAADKVGELTSVN
-460 NYIRETGESALD
+460 NYIRETGESALE
-472 TLRLLTKINDEAKL
+472 TLHLLTKINEEAKV
-486 AIDEINQ
+486 AIDEINR

-559 QIEQIIGHLIA
+559 QIEQIIGNLIA

-575 VETMDAV
+575 VETMDEV
-582 KKIMDEKSKHL
+582 KVIMDEKTKHL
-593 QTTEQQ
+593 NTTEQQ
-599 FAVLNDG
+599 FAVLNEG
-606 IEKSLEGVE
+606 IEKSLESVE
-615 RIVKEIKAIDG
+615 RIVNEIKAIDV

-659 TDMMEQMEQIA
+659 TNMMEQMEQIA

>member
-1 MQDKKQFRSICVE
+1 
-14 DNVMKNFKLTTRITA
+14 MKNFKLATKITA
-29 ITLLILVIGLG
+29 ITILILVVGLVA
-40 TVWGLAEYETTSA
+40 VWSLADYETTSA
-53 MKQSVISKLDDSVE
+53 MKGSVISKLDDSVE

-91 ELTEFFLDMES
+91 ELTEFFLDMEN
-102 EEKLNKLQAY
+102 EEKMNKLQAY
-112 TESYAKVNENLENI
+112 TEAYAKVNENLENI

-151 DALTALQA
+151 DALKALQD

-164 DTVWNTGIMASKST
+164 NTIWNTGIMASKST

-185 YYPLYYNGQPIG
+185 YYPIYHNNQPIG
-197 YTGGAIYAEDLRNTL
+197 YTGGAIFAEDLKNTL
-212 LGLAN
+212 MGLSN

-234 HQDDALIGAVIEDEE
+234 HQDDTLIGTAIEDEQ
-249 VLNIINSAM
+249 VLAIIESAM
-258 QNSESTGTYDDAV
+258 QNTESTGTYDDKAT
-271 NETLAV
+271 ETLAV

-290 VTDYDNAFAA
+290 LTNYDSAFAA
-300 VNKTAALLA
+300 VDKTTALLA
-309 ITCLAVLL
+309 VTCLAVLVICSLL
-317 VCAVLVWI
+317 VFL

-332 DFARLGNII
+332 DFEKVGKII
-341 EEIGTLDLTNAER
+341 DEIGTLDLTQAER
-354 LEKYSKRKDEVGIIA
+354 LEKYMKRKDEVGIIA
-369 KASGKLVSSVKE
+369 KATGKLVDSVKE
-381 VIENL
+381 VIEAL
-386 IEQSKQ
+386 IEQSKT
-392 LEDTSR
+392 LEDTSKE
-398 QMLENAASVNDSLKG
+398 LLDNAASVNDSLRG

-432 QKASNSVVSMGTMIE
+432 QKASNSVVSMGTMIG
-447 TAAEKVGELSSVN
+447 TAADKVGELSVVN
-460 NYIRETGESALD
+460 SSIRETSENALD
-472 TLRLLTKINDEAKL
+472 TLHLLAKINEEAKV
-486 AIDEINQ
+486 AIDEINR
-493 QTRSTNE
+493 QTRSTND

-559 QIEQIIGHLIA
+559 QIEQIIGVLIA
-570 DSTKA
+570 ESTKA
-575 VETMDAV
+575 VETMDEV
-582 KKIMDEKSKHL
+582 KQIMDEKSKHL

-599 FAVLNDG
+599 FEELNSG
-606 IEKSLEGVE
+606 IEKSIESVD
-615 RIVKEIKAIDG
+615 RIVKEIKAIDT

-659 TDMMEQMEQIA
+659 TNMMEQMEQIA
-670 NRLNGISTGI
+670 NRLNGISSDI
-680 EQSISDFKI
+680 EQRIGDFKI

>member
-1 MQDKKQFRSICVE
+1 
-14 DNVMKNFKLTTRITA
+14 MKNFKLATKITA
-29 ITLLILVIGLG
+29 ITILILAIGLVA
-40 TVWGLAEYETTSA
+40 VWGLTEVETTSA
-53 MKQSVISKLDDSVE
+53 MKESVISKLDDSVE

-91 ELTEFFLDMES
+91 ELTEFFLDMGNAD
-102 EEKLNKLQAY
+102 KANRLQAY
-112 TESYAKVNENLENI
+112 TESYAAVNENLENI

-151 DALTALQA
+151 DALKALQD

-164 DTVWNTGIMASKST
+164 NTVWNTGIMASKST

-185 YYPLYYNGQPIG
+185 YYPVYHNNQPIG
-197 YTGGAIYAEDLRNTL
+197 YTGGAIFAEDLRNTL
-212 LGLAN
+212 LGLSN

-234 HQDDALIGAVIEDEE
+234 HQDDTLIGAAIEDEQ
-249 VLNIINSAM
+249 VLSIIESAM
-258 QNSESTGTYDDAV
+258 QNTESTGTYDDKAT
-271 NETLAV
+271 ETLAV

-290 VTDYDNAFAA
+290 LTDYDHAFAA
-300 VNKTAALLA
+300 VNKTALVLA
-309 ITCLAVLL
+309 AACLVVLVICSLL
-317 VCAVLVWI
+317 VFL

-332 DFARLGNII
+332 DFEKLGKII
-341 EEIGTLDLTNAER
+341 DEIGTLDLTNAER
-354 LEKYSKRKDEVGIIA
+354 LEKYQKRKDEVGIIA
-369 KASGKLVSSVKE
+369 KATGKLVESVKA

-392 LEDTSR
+392 LEDTSK

-432 QKASNSVVSMGTMIE
+432 QKASNSVVNMGTMIE
-447 TAAEKVGELSSVN
+447 TAADKVGELSSVN
-460 NYIRETGESALD
+460 NYIRETGESALE
-472 TLRLLTKINDEAKL
+472 TLHLLTKINEEAKV
-486 AIDEINQ
+486 AIDEINR

-575 VETMDAV
+575 VETMDEV
-582 KKIMDEKSKHL
+582 KVIMDEKTKHL
-593 QTTEQQ
+593 NTTEQQ
-599 FAVLNDG
+599 FAVLNEG
-606 IEKSLEGVE
+606 IEKSLASVE
-615 RIVKEIKAIDG
+615 RIVKEIKAIDV

-659 TDMMEQMEQIA
+659 TNMMEQMEQIA
-670 NRLNGISTGI
+670 NQLNSISTEI
-680 EQSISDFKI
+680 DQSIRDFII